1 MVKIE
6 DIKVLINSALKEE
19 EFLVDCKISNSN
31 QITVYVDGFQKFNV
45 DDCRRI
51 NKAIEAGLDRNKEDF
66 ELTVSTPG
74 LDKPFKVREQYI
86 KYVGKNIQV
95 ILKDGKKLIA
105 ELQRVDNDGIK
116 IAYRQNKKQF
126 QEKLMYDEISK
137 TKPCINF

>member
-19 EFLVDCKISNSN
+19 EFLVDCKISKSN
-31 QITVYVDGFQKFNV
+31 QITVYVDGFQKFSI

-51 NKAIEAGLDRNKEDF
+51 NNAIEAGLDRDKEDF
-66 ELTVSTPG
+66 DLTVSTPG

-86 KYVGKNIQV
+86 KYVGKGIQV
-95 ILKDGKKLIA
+95 ILKDGKKIIA
-105 ELQRVDNDGIK
+105 DLQSVNDDGIQ
-116 IAYRQNKKQF
+116 IAYRINKKQF
-126 QEKLMYDEISK
+126 QENLMYDEISK